1 MPGDCPHRQFELFG
15 TWPLPG
21 RSWRYGRERIDQLIS
36 EQRVA
41 RRSTGKPFLK
51 RYLADSPSQRPE
63 EEDLQQAP
71 LTVTTIVHEFTTA
84 LVRRL
89 ARSPQDLSLIE
100 WRDLERV
107 LAASCEGLGFE
118 TRLTRSGK
126 DGGYDIELT
135 AKDECYL
142 VELKHWSAPSF
153 VGFDDVGRF
162 LEIVVTRDAAR
173 GLLLSSSGFRSRVFA
188 QRVEL
193 SPQRVALGDGRKII
207 GLCQRY
213 VETERGFW
221 HPTSDLAELLF
232 LDTY

>member
-1 MPGDCPHRQFELFG
+1 M
-15 TWPLPG
+15 
-21 RSWRYGRERIDQLIS
+21 DQLIAEERITRS
-36 EQRVA
+36 
-41 RRSTGKPFLK
+41 STGKPFLK

-63 EEDLQQAP
+63 EHDLQKAP
-71 LTVTTIVHEFTTA
+71 LTVAAIVHEFTAA

-118 TRLTRSGK
+118 MRLTRSGK
-126 DGGYDIELT
+126 DGGYDIELA
-135 AKDECYL
+135 AKDERYL
-142 VELKHWSAPSF
+142 VEVKHWSAPSL
-153 VGFDDVGRF
+153 VGFDEVGCF
-162 LEIVVTRDAAR
+162 LEIVVTREAAR

-213 VETERGFW
+213 VENERRVW

-232 LDTY
+232 LDTF